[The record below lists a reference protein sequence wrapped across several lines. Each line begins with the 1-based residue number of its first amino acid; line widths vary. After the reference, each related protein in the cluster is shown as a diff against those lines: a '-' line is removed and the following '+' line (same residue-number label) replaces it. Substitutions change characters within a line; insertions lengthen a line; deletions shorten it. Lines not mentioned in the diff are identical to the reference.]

1 MVAAMS
7 KVTYTIKATP
17 VAHGGWTLVV
27 DGVGVSFVR
36 RLDQAEDE
44 MRSAVMDLTGQA
56 ADQIEMRVEPELP
69 ADLVDQI
76 NQVGAL
82 HADAERL
89 AEQARAGRR
98 ALARDLHE
106 RWKLPV
112 RDVGEIM
119 NLSHQRV
126 SQLLK

>member
-1 MVAAMS
+1 MS
-7 KVTYTIKATP
+7 KATYTIKATP

-27 DGVGVSFVR
+27 DGIGVSFVR
-36 RLDQAEDE
+36 RLNQAEDE
-44 MRSAVMDLTGQA
+44 MRPAVVDLTGLPE
-56 ADQIEMRVEPELP
+56 DQIEMRVEPELP
-69 ADLVDQI
+69 ADLVNQI

-89 AEQARAGRR
+89 AEATRAGRR

-106 RWKLPV
+106 RWKLPI